1 MTKLEY
7 FQNLCEIQD
16 QYIKSEITKE
26 QYLEKSDELKAQY
39 ILLLQQEVNT
49 LKLQQEQDK
58 MFNDFKRYLY
68 DSFS

>member
-26 QYLEKSDELKAQY
+26 QYLEKSNKLKAQY
-39 ILLLQQEVNT
+39 ILSLQQEVNV
-49 LKLQQEQDK
+49 LKVVQEQDK